1 MQKKF
6 FNEKITSRDIENFL
20 KNEIKTQIS
29 AGSGLLLIKT
39 SDNSTSWQYRYLFNG
54 KKFVYTIGTL
64 NDVDLPTAQAKHKE
78 LWQKVANGVN
88 VAAEK
93 QQAKGKVKS
102 NTAIFSLSKLAQFFI
117 KHSENLQADTNYSK
131 NTISLIQRFLIDPKF
146 ELFKS
151 KNIENAFNEKISVEN
166 FINSPASEIT
176 EIDIKNYLNNI
187 KHKTTKQ
194 KIANL
199 LLAIYKKAI
208 TYKQT
213 TKITTNPAEIVKNKT
228 EIKFAKSERSRLV
241 SDAELKELFNLLNNS
256 KNQTLATATKLLF
269 MLGVRKRELLDAEWC
284 EFDLNNAVW
293 TLPVERSKNKKSIKI
308 PLSQPVI
315 TLLKSLQ
322 NNQTLQNNQ
331 SKFVFNS
338 FHKNNAG
345 AISSAILNIYICN
358 LIKNNAIIKE
368 NITPHDA
375 RRYVRTTLN
384 KILDGNAT
392 EKQFICE
399 RVLNHS
405 LQLQGVNTKI
415 LNTYLQYDFFKER
428 KQALSKLA
436 DYITSIT
443 NE

>member
-1 MQKKF
+1 MRKF
-6 FNEKITSRDIENFL
+6 FNEKITTRDIQNFL
-20 KNEIKTQIS
+20 NDTTKTQIS
-29 AGSGLLLIKT
+29 AGTGLLLIKT
-39 SDNSTSWQYRYLFNG
+39 TSNSASWQYRYKVKG
-54 KKFVYTIGTL
+54 KRFVYTIGTL

-78 LWQKVANGVN
+78 LWKEVANGVN
-88 VAAEK
+88 VAVEK
-93 QQAKGKVKS
+93 QNAKGKLKT

-131 NTISLIQRFLIDPKF
+131 NTISLIQRFLIDPKCN
-146 ELFKS
+146 LFKS

-166 FINSPASEIT
+166 FINLPASEIT
-176 EIDIKNYLNNI
+176 EIDIKNFLNNI

-213 TKITTNPAEIVKNKT
+213 TKITKNPAEIVKNKT
-228 EIKFAKSERSRLV
+228 EIRFAKSERSRLV

-269 MLGVRKRELLDAEWC
+269 MLGVRKNELLKAEWR

-293 TLPVERSKNKKSIKI
+293 TLPAERCKNKKSIKI

-315 TLLKSLQ
+315 KLLKSLQ
-322 NNQTLQNNQ
+322 NNQNNQ

-338 FHKNNAG
+338 FHKNNTG

-358 LIKNNAIIKE
+358 LINNNAIIKE

-384 KILDGNAT
+384 KIIDGNAT

-405 LQLQGVNTKI
+405 LQLQGVNTQI
-415 LNTYLQYDFFKER
+415 LNTYLIDDFFAER
-428 KQALSKLA
+428 KNALEKLA
-436 DYITSIT
+436 DYISNIT
-443 NE
+443 EE

>member
-1 MQKKF
+1 MRKF
-6 FNEKITSRDIENFL
+6 FNEKITTRDIQNFL
-20 KNEIKTQIS
+20 NDTTKTQIT

-39 SDNSTSWQYRYLFNG
+39 TSNSASWQYRYKVKG
-54 KKFVYTIGTL
+54 KRFVYTIGTL

-78 LWQKVANGVN
+78 LWKEVANGVN
-88 VAAEK
+88 VAVEK
-93 QQAKGKVKS
+93 QNAKGKLKT

-131 NTISLIQRFLIDPKF
+131 NTISLIQRFLIDPKCN
-146 ELFKS
+146 LFKS

-166 FINSPASEIT
+166 FANSPASEIT
-176 EIDIKNYLNNI
+176 EIDIKNFLNNI

-213 TKITTNPAEIVKNKT
+213 TKITKNPAEIVKNKT
-228 EIKFAKSERSRLV
+228 EIRFAKSERSRLV

-269 MLGVRKRELLDAEWC
+269 MLGVRKNELLKAEWR

-293 TLPVERSKNKKSIKI
+293 TLPAERCKNKKSIKI

-315 TLLKSLQ
+315 KLLKSLQ
-322 NNQTLQNNQ
+322 NNQNNQ

-338 FHKNNAG
+338 FHKNNTG
-345 AISSAILNIYICN
+345 AISSAILNIYICD
-358 LIKNNAIIKE
+358 LIKHNEIIKE
-368 NITPHDA
+368 NITPHDT
-375 RRYVRTTLN
+375 RRFVRTTLN

-405 LQLQGVNTKI
+405 LQLQGVNTQI
-415 LNTYLQYDFFKER
+415 LNTYLIDDFFAER
-428 KQALSKLA
+428 KNALEKLA
-436 DYITSIT
+436 DYISNIT
-443 NE
+443 EE

>member
-1 MQKKF
+1 MRKF
-6 FNEKITSRDIENFL
+6 FNEKITTRDIQNFL
-20 KNEIKTQIS
+20 NDTTKTQIS
-29 AGSGLLLIKT
+29 AGTGLLLIKT
-39 SDNSTSWQYRYLFNG
+39 TSNSASWQYRYKVKG
-54 KKFVYTIGTL
+54 KRFVYTIGTL

-78 LWQKVANGVN
+78 LWKEVANGVN
-88 VAAEK
+88 VAVEK
-93 QQAKGKVKS
+93 QNAKGKLKT

-131 NTISLIQRFLIDPKF
+131 NTISLIQRFLIDPKCN
-146 ELFKS
+146 LFKS

-166 FINSPASEIT
+166 FANSPASEIT
-176 EIDIKNYLNNI
+176 EIDIKNFLNNI

-213 TKITTNPAEIVKNKT
+213 TKITKNPAEIVKNKT
-228 EIKFAKSERSRLV
+228 EIRFAKSERSRLV

-269 MLGVRKRELLDAEWC
+269 MLGVRKNELLKAEWR

-293 TLPVERSKNKKSIKI
+293 TLPAERCKNKKSIKI

-315 TLLKSLQ
+315 KLLKSLQ
-322 NNQTLQNNQ
+322 NNQNNQ

-338 FHKNNAG
+338 FHKNNTG
-345 AISSAILNIYICN
+345 AISSAILNIYICD
-358 LIKNNAIIKE
+358 LIKHNEIIKE

-375 RRYVRTTLN
+375 RRFVRTTLN
-384 KILDGNAT
+384 KIIDGNAT

-405 LQLQGVNTKI
+405 LQLQGVNTQI
-415 LNTYLQYDFFKER
+415 LNTYLIDDFFAER
-428 KQALSKLA
+428 KNALEKLA
-436 DYITSIT
+436 DYISNIT
-443 NE
+443 EE

>member
-1 MQKKF
+1 MRKF
-6 FNEKITSRDIENFL
+6 FNEKITSRDISKFL
-20 KNEIKTQIS
+20 NDTTKTQIT

-39 SDNSTSWQYRYLFNG
+39 TSNSASWQYRYLFNG

-93 QQAKGKVKS
+93 QNAKGKLKS

-131 NTISLIQRFLIDPKF
+131 NTISLIQRFLIEPKF

-151 KNIENAFNEKISVEN
+151 QKIENAFNQKISIEN
-166 FINSPASEIT
+166 FVKSPASEIT

-213 TKITTNPAEIVKNKT
+213 TKITTNPAEIVNNKT
-228 EIKFAKSERSRLV
+228 EIRFAKSERSRLV
-241 SDAELKELFNLLNNS
+241 SDVELKELFNLLSNS

-269 MLGVRKRELLDAEWC
+269 MLGVRKNELLKAEWS
-284 EFDLNNAVW
+284 EFNFENNFW
-293 TLPVERSKNKKSIKI
+293 TLPAERCKNKKSIKI

-315 TLLKSLQ
+315 KLLKSLQ
-322 NNQTLQNNQ
+322 NNQNNQ

-338 FHKNNAG
+338 FHKNNTG

-358 LIKNNAIIKE
+358 LINNNSIIKE
-368 NITPHDA
+368 KITPHDA

-405 LQLQGVNTKI
+405 LQLQGVNTQI
-415 LNTYLQYDFFKER
+415 LNTYLIDDFFKER
-428 KQALSKLA
+428 KQALNKLA